1 MSLPVA
7 VALLAA
13 LVTSLVHL
21 RKREQAVTAQL
32 AGLTERIRELQ
43 VRVDAAEADVAHA
56 VTQCDIAESLLLEKG
71 VADEED
77 IEEVRRRFGDA
88 DAGSAD
94 SSQERGGGE
103 LH

>member
-7 VALLAA
+7 VALLAVLA
-13 LVTSLVHL
+13 ASVVHL
-21 RKREQAVTAQL
+21 RKREQAVTAQIGGL
-32 AGLTERIRELQ
+32 AERIRELQ

-56 VTQCDIAESLLLEKG
+56 VTRCDIAESLLVEKG

-88 DAGSAD
+88 DAGAAD
-94 SSQERGGGE
+94 SSQERNGGE